1 MENIKKKKTD
11 YESTKIYTKKYN
23 QSNINVQMDRELVSQ
38 LREKIGDTTLKN
50 FFEEYIREYLKD

>member
-1 MENIKKKKTD
+1 MEKIEKKV
-11 YESTKIYTKKYN
+11 YESKKIYGKKYN

>member
-38 LREKIGDTTLKN
+38 LREKIGGITLKN
-50 FFEEYIREYLKD
+50 FFEEYIREYLKG

>member
-1 MENIKKKKTD
+1 MEKIEKKV
-11 YESTKIYTKKYN
+11 YESKKIYGKKYN
-23 QSNINVQMDRELVSQ
+23 KSNINVQMDRELVSQ